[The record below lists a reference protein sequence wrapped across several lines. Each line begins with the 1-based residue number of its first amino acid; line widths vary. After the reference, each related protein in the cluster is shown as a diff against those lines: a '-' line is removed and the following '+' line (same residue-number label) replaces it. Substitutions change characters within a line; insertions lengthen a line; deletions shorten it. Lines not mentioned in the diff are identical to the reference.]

1 MQKRTK
7 TQRNINGNSK
17 THQKEQKEQK
27 YYLLYIILF
36 STKRIILHQK
46 DYFIP
51 KKNYFIKY
59 FTYEKII
66 FYFMDDEKHHVCKTD
81 LFNACVVD
89 DEINH
94 HLRKIKIK
102 YKI

>member
-27 YYLLYIILF
+27 YYLLHIILF

-51 KKNYFIKY
+51 KRIILHQKDYFISKDY
-59 FTYEKII
+59 FYGRRKTSCVQNGP
-66 FYFMDDEKHHVCKTD
+66 FY
-81 LFNACVVD
+81 CVW
-89 DEINH
+89 
-94 HLRKIKIK
+94 
-102 YKI
+102 